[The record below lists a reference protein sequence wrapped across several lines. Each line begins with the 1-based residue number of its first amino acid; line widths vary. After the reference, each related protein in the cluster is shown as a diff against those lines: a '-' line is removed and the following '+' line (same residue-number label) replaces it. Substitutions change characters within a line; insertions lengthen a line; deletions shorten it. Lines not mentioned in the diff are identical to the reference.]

1 MSSLKQWE
9 PTNNTGCAK
18 GEGRYPDRKDYG
30 CSVNNILFIGF
41 GQQVETFYKVAVK
54 QGALASPGAR
64 GALYS

>member
-18 GEGRYPDRKDYG
+18 GEGRYQDRKDYG

-41 GQQVETFYKVAVK
+41 GRQVETFYKVAVK

>member
-18 GEGRYPDRKDYG
+18 GEGRYG

-41 GQQVETFYKVAVK
+41 GRQVETFYKEAVK